1 MIIFTVEEIKTI
13 DVVNTIKKIDKNIIK
28 KVIVFDVFEDKK
40 LSESMKSIAFKI
52 KLQPIDKTF
61 TDQEIETLSSK
72 IIETITKNFDGKLR
86 Q

>member
-1 MIIFTVEEIKTI
+1 
-13 DVVNTIKKIDKNIIK
+13 
-28 KVIVFDVFEDKK
+28 
-40 LSESMKSIAFKI
+40 MKSIAFKI